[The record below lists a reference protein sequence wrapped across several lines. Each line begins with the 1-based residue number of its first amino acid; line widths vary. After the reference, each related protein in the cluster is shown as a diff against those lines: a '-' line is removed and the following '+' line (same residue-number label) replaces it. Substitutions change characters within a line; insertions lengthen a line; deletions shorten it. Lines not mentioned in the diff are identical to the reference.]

1 MSDDASPGSGTVD
14 NAAGDVPAARR
25 PTLADVERLAAR
37 FARRRA
43 ELGGCVREV
52 QAAIDAA
59 RDAGRPTLLRRT
71 RAAAAARDELEAAL
85 AAAPEL
91 FRRPRTR
98 LLSGIRVGW
107 RRPPA
112 RVEIPDEQ
120 HTVTAIRRRFGA
132 SSGQYLREKVSVAR
146 GAVRGLPARVLAA
159 LGVTVTEPDDA
170 PTVVPADSDLER
182 TAAALLESTPPA

>member
-1 MSDDASPGSGTVD
+1 MSETATS
-14 NAAGDVPAARR
+14 PAARGR
-25 PTLADVERLAAR
+25 PTLAAVERLAAR

-43 ELGGCVREV
+43 ELGACVREV

-59 RDAGRPTLLRRT
+59 RTAGRPTLLRRAN
-71 RAAAAARDELEAAL
+71 AAAAARDELEAAL

-91 FRRPRTR
+91 FSRPRTR

-120 HTVTAIRRRFGA
+120 RTVTAIRRRFGSESA
-132 SSGQYLREKVSVAR
+132 QYLRERTNVVRA
-146 GAVRGLPARVLAA
+146 AVRGLPARVLAA
-159 LGVTVTEPDDA
+159 LGVTVVQPDDA
-170 PTVVPADSDLER
+170 PTIVPADSDLER
-182 TAAALLESTPPA
+182 TVTALLESTPPE